1 MIKHDGSKHIYPTT
15 ALRTCQTHP
24 PPPPHAHTISPFLCM
39 TTSAYLQIATSDW
52 DHKEEQR
59 HPVADA
65 NLNGVSAHTKLCS
78 HVYRR
83 ERAYPLNATTT
94 HLGHLPCTTD
104 SPPRGMNGGCGGKK
118 TKERHHYGCDCDLA
132 WTEVGQTLHYQQF
145 TFSSFKQPSSIAL
158 TSTLSLSS
166 PPSIRLNLRAQ
177 LLQASARS
185 NWWRNNRRETTLSKQ
200 RHLGIAIE
208 SLNKGALSVR
218 LEFLGGEELSSSF
231 K

>member
-1 MIKHDGSKHIYPTT
+1 MQIWTDCLHIQSCARMFTEEKELPPK
-15 ALRTCQTHP
+15 CHHHP
-24 PPPPHAHTISPFLCM
+24 PGTPSM
-39 TTSAYLQIATSDW
+39 
-52 DHKEEQR
+52 R
-59 HPVADA
+59 
-65 NLNGVSAHTKLCS
+65 NGF
-78 HVYRR
+78 
-83 ERAYPLNATTT
+83 
-94 HLGHLPCTTD
+94 
-104 SPPRGMNGGCGGKK
+104 PPRGVNGGRGGKRM
-118 TKERHHYGCDCDLA
+118 KERHHYGCDCDLA

-145 TFSSFKQPSSIAL
+145 TFSSFKQPSSIAH

-185 NWWRNNRRETTLSKQ
+185 NWRRNNRRETTLSKQ
-200 RHLGIAIE
+200 RRLGIAIE